1 MIKRQAPGHRS
12 APAPL
17 GHSWSFRRCLPA
29 ALALGWLMAGSALA
43 EVRALVIGIDAYQHG
58 SPLKGAVSDAQDV
71 AQALRQLGVTDLTLR
86 LNQEV
91 TRDRLAQDWQEL
103 LSRSQSGD
111 TLVLTYAGHGSQ
123 EPERVAGNEQ
133 DGKDEVLLLAGF
145 SETGPG
151 PVNAWWMMNST
162 NGFARPT
169 TGGWNCCSSPMPV
182 TPAP

>member
-1 MIKRQAPGHRS
+1 M
-12 APAPL
+12 
-17 GHSWSFRRCLPA
+17 
-29 ALALGWLMAGSALA
+29 GWLVAGPALA

-111 TLVLTYAGHGSQ
+111 TMVLTYAGHGSQ
-123 EPERVAGNEQ
+123 EPERVAG
-133 DGKDEVLLLAGF
+133 
-145 SETGPG
+145 
-151 PVNAWWMMNST
+151 
-162 NGFARPT
+162 
-169 TGGWNCCSSPMPV
+169 
-182 TPAP
+182 